1 MKQPLISIAIPTYG
15 YNGRGVE
22 FIEHN
27 LNQILIQTFKDYEV
41 VLSDHST
48 DDTIKNVF
56 NKYKNAGMNI
66 RYYLNEK
73 GRGIISPNI
82 NNAMSKCTGKW
93 IKVLFQDDFLL
104 NANALT
110 ITASHIQYVIDGWAM
125 TTFWH
130 SNDGINLYRK
140 FRPRYNDKIWDGS
153 NTMGCPS
160 GLIMRNKDIIYFD
173 EGLNWLMDVDYYK
186 KMHDKYGNP
195 LIIEQPTYVN
205 RTWGNRLCDTIEQ
218 GLKDKELNLMTIR
231 HGEMITQ

>member
-1 MKQPLISIAIPTYG
+1 
-15 YNGRGVE
+15 
-22 FIEHN
+22 
-27 LNQILIQTFKDYEV
+27 
-41 VLSDHST
+41 
-48 DDTIKNVF
+48 
-56 NKYKNAGMNI
+56 
-66 RYYLNEK
+66 
-73 GRGIISPNI
+73 
-82 NNAMSKCTGKW
+82 
-93 IKVLFQDDFLL
+93 VLFQDDFLL